1 MLGWEDVPTPT
12 PGPGE
17 VIVQVHAVSVNR
29 TLDLQVRQDGGNYGV
44 TLPLVLGVDPSGV
57 VVDVG
62 QGVEQPRVN
71 DRVTIFGG
79 VRCGSCQQCMAGNP
93 RGCLSPRMLGVQ
105 CWGGYGISVH
115 PSQ

>member
-1 MLGWEDVPTPT
+1 MLRWEDVPTPT

-29 TLDLQVRQDGGNYGV
+29 TLDVQVRQDGGNYGM

-62 QGVEQPRVN
+62 QGVEQPQVN
-71 DRVTIFGG
+71 DRVI
-79 VRCGSCQQCMAGNP
+79 P
-93 RGCLSPRMLGVQ
+93 
-105 CWGGYGISVH
+105 
-115 PSQ
+115 